1 MSNAPKNASEKAFQE
16 NFVKELV
23 KYKWE
28 APDFLNGNKK
38 KVTVSD
44 LINHWRSE
52 LNRINADQLEGVELT
67 DNEFKQVMTKVD
79 QITNSYEA
87 AKILSIDG
95 SKGKIDGIYRDDNPN
110 ITRKQITL
118 TILKKAEVRG
128 GDSSY
133 RIAREVVTP
142 NNNRFDIVLLINGL
156 PLINIEQKRTDK
168 SLDEAY
174 GQFKRYYRELE
185 YCNNFMAFSQMMVI
199 TTEIETRYFA
209 TPKSI
214 NDFNPAFVFH
224 WADKDNKTIN
234 NWQKVIE
241 HFLMIPMAHQMV
253 GDYLVI
259 DEDKEEEESRKHML
273 MRPYQVYALQAVEG
287 AAFGWDNDG
296 VPHGGFVWHT
306 TGSGK
311 TITSFKTALFLSTR
325 AGFDNVVFLV
335 DRRELD
341 KNTREKFKAYAAYEQ
356 VSVDETKYTYQLKNK
371 LKSKNK
377 GIIVTTTFKLNEVV
391 KELEE
396 AKDTTLLDKKIVF
409 IIDEAH
415 RTTMGQMMGTIT
427 NYFRKNGLFYGFT
440 GTPLFDEN
448 NIKGKINEKSE
459 VINTTEKLFG
469 PRLHRYTIDEAI
481 SDGNVL
487 GFHVDYINTGEFKS
501 YDDLREQLVE
511 KIKEE
516 QPELSDR
523 EIQRKV
529 QEWSET
535 EVEIQAKNRK
545 SLIYQDETHIP
556 RVVEEI
562 LNNWETQSQGRE
574 FNAILTAA
582 YKTRAVAFYNEF
594 KKQLNEREEKLNI
607 AMTFSFGNRNEI
619 ENNLDNVSPE
629 TIKGMFKDYSEF
641 TGIEFIQGDK
651 KHGEDAYFEDVV
663 DRATRGGSGR
673 NKKNVDLVIVAKQLL
688 TGYDSKR
695 LNTLYVDRSLELQE
709 LVQAY
714 SRTNRIFGK
723 NKEFGTIINFQYPRI
738 TKETVET
745 ALKLY
750 GSGGSSSKAIVDT
763 YIIAVEKF
771 RIKVLEM
778 VKSLPDPSQWQEI
791 KDHEEKKDKFI
802 LAFKEAAEQLNL
814 VEQYYEYKWDDEEFG
829 IDEHTWF
836 KYRGAYKNLTRND
849 EPGDPMTSIVKP
861 LVGKIK
867 LAGTQ
872 VIDAAHIL
880 GLIGS
885 KVSNVGGIQTVDV
898 ETLRIIYEQIQELS
912 DMGEDDKAHLLKEFV
927 DTELV
932 PGNLSYNLNFDE
944 AFDIWKQ
951 EKLKANINDLADRW
965 GIDREWFYKSVN
977 TFLGTQSKEIPYKD
991 ELIKNVYYSKATD
1004 KLADN
1009 KIKHMMILIN
1019 SELPKFMTEIKQK
1032 FESII
1037 IVDNKNAGEV
1047 AETQSKYGE
1056 D

>member
-1 MSNAPKNASEKAFQE
+1 MSNAPKNASERAFQE
-16 NFVKELV
+16 NFVKELE

-38 KVTVSD
+38 KVTVFD
-44 LINHWRSE
+44 LINHWRGE

-67 DNEFKQVMTKVD
+67 DNEFKQVMTKVG
-79 QITNSYEA
+79 QISNSYEA
-87 AKILSIDG
+87 SKILAMEE
-95 SKGKIDGIYRDDNPN
+95 SKGKIDGIYRDDNKN

-118 TILKKAEVRG
+118 TIFKKAEVRG

-142 NNNRFDIVLLINGL
+142 NENRFDILLLINGL

-174 GQFKRYYRELE
+174 GQFIRYYRDGE

-199 TTEIETRYFA
+199 ATEIETRYFA

-214 NDFNPAFVFH
+214 NDFNPAFAFH

-234 NWQKVIE
+234 NWQKIIE

-259 DEDKEEEESRKHML
+259 DEAEREEDRKHML

-287 AAFGWDNDG
+287 AAFGWDNKEG
-296 VPHGGFVWHT
+296 IPHGGFVWHT

-325 AGFDNVVFLV
+325 VGFDKVVFLV

-341 KNTREKFKAYAAYEQ
+341 KNTRDKFKAYAAYEP
-356 VSVDETKYTYQLKNK
+356 VTVDDTKYTYQLKNK
-371 LKSKNK
+371 LKSQNQ

-396 AKDTTLLDKKIVF
+396 AKDSTLADKRIVF

-415 RTTMGQMMGTIT
+415 RTTMGQMMGVIK
-427 NYFRKNGLFYGFT
+427 NYFKKNGLFYGFT

-469 PRLHRYTIDEAI
+469 PKLHQYTIDEAI

-487 GFHVDYINTGEFKS
+487 GFYVDYINTGEFKS

-511 KIKEE
+511 EIKEE
-516 QPELSDR
+516 QPELADR
-523 EIQRKV
+523 EIERKV
-529 QEWSET
+529 QEWSEA
-535 EVEIQAKNRK
+535 EVEVQAKKRNI
-545 SLIYQDETHIP
+545 LTYQDETHIP

-562 LNNWETQSQGRE
+562 LNNWDAQSQKRE
-574 FNAILTAA
+574 FNAILTVA
-582 YKTRAVAFYNEF
+582 YKNRVIAYYEEF
-594 KKQLNEREEKLNI
+594 KKQMKKRGENLNI
-607 AMTFSFGNRNEI
+607 AMTFSFGN
-619 ENNLDNVSPE
+619 ENDTDNVSPDI
-629 TIKGMFKDYSEF
+629 IKGMFKDYSEF
-641 TGIEFIQGDK
+641 TGIEFIAGDK
-651 KHGEDAYFEDVV
+651 KHGENAYFEDVV
-663 DRATRGGSGR
+663 ERATRGGSGR
-673 NKKNVDLVIVAKQLL
+673 NKKNIDLVIVADQLL

-695 LNTLYVDRSLELQE
+695 LNTLYVDRALELQG
-709 LVQAY
+709 LIQAY
-714 SRTNRIFGK
+714 SRTNRVFGK
-723 NKEFGTIINFQYPRI
+723 NKEFGTIVNFQYPRL
-738 TKETVET
+738 TKQTVEE

-750 GSGGSSSKAIVDT
+750 GSGGKSSKAIVDT
-763 YIIAVEKF
+763 YIVAVENF
-771 RIKVLEM
+771 RLNVLEM
-778 VKSLPDPSQWQEI
+778 VKSLPDPSQWQGI
-791 KDHEEKKDKFI
+791 KDYKEKKDKFI
-802 LAFKEAAEQLNL
+802 LAFKDAAEQLNL
-814 VEQYYEYKWDDEEFG
+814 VEQYYQYKWDDDTFG
-829 IDEHTWF
+829 IGEHTWL
-836 KYRGAYKNLTRND
+836 KYVGAYKNLTRKKGTD
-849 EPGDPMTSIVKP
+849 DPVPSIIKP
-861 LVGKIK
+861 LVGKTK

-885 KVSNVGGIQTVDV
+885 KVSNVGGIQTVEG

-912 DMGEDDKAHLLKEFV
+912 DMGEDNKAHLLKEFV

-932 PGNLSYNLNFDE
+932 PGNLSYNLNFDD
-944 AFDIWKQ
+944 AFDIWKHD
-951 EKLKANINDLADRW
+951 KLKADIDDLADRW
-965 GIDREWFYKSVN
+965 GIDREWIYKSVN
-977 TFLGTQSKEIPYKD
+977 TFLGTQSKEVPYKD
-991 ELIKNVYYSKATD
+991 ELPQNVDYDKATNKSAGS
-1004 KLADN
+1004 KL
-1009 KIKHMMILIN
+1009 KHMITLTK
-1019 SELPKFMTEIKQK
+1019 ELPEFMAEIKQK
-1032 FESII
+1032 YHPII
-1037 IVDNKNAGEV
+1037 ILDNQNAGEV
-1047 AETQSKYGE
+1047 AATQCKYGE

>member
-1 MSNAPKNASEKAFQE
+1 MSNAPKNASERAFQE
-16 NFVKELV
+16 NFVKELE

-28 APDFLNGNKK
+28 APDYLNGNKK

-44 LINHWRSE
+44 LINHWRGE

-67 DNEFKQVMTKVD
+67 DNEFKQVMAKVG
-79 QITNSYEA
+79 QISNSYEA
-87 AKILSIDG
+87 AKILAIEE
-95 SKGKIDGIYRDDNPN
+95 SKGKIDGIYRDDNSN

-133 RIAREVVTP
+133 RIAREVVTS
-142 NNNRFDIVLLINGL
+142 NDNRFDIVLLINGL
-156 PLINIEQKRTDK
+156 PLINVEQKRTDK

-174 GQFKRYYRELE
+174 GQFKRYYNDGE
-185 YCNNFMAFSQMMVI
+185 YCNNFMAFSQMMVM

-214 NDFNPAFVFH
+214 KDFNPAFVFH

-259 DEDKEEEESRKHML
+259 DEAKEEENRKHML

-287 AAFGWDNDG
+287 AAFGWDNKEG
-296 VPHGGFVWHT
+296 IPHGGFVWHT

-325 AGFDNVVFLV
+325 AGFDKVVFLV

-341 KNTREKFKAYAAYEQ
+341 RTTSDNFKAYAAYEP
-356 VSVDETKYTYQLKNK
+356 VTVDDTKHTYQLKKRLK
-371 LKSKNK
+371 LPKT

-396 AKDTTLLDKKIVF
+396 AKDSTLANKRIVF

-415 RTTMGQMMGTIT
+415 RTTMGQMMGVIK

-469 PRLHRYTIDEAI
+469 PKLHQYTIDEAI

-511 KIKEE
+511 KMKEE
-516 QPELSDR
+516 QPELADR
-523 EIQRKV
+523 EIERKV
-529 QEWSET
+529 QEWSEA
-535 EVEIQAKNRK
+535 EVEMQAKKRNI
-545 SLIYQDETHIP
+545 LTYQDETHIP

-562 LNNWETQSQGRE
+562 LNNWETQSQARE
-574 FNAILTAA
+574 FNAILTVA
-582 YKTRAVAFYNEF
+582 YKNRVIAFYNEF
-594 KKQLNEREEKLNI
+594 KKQLNERGEKLNI
-607 AMTFSFGNRNEI
+607 AMTFSFGNENDSYNIAPAII
-619 ENNLDNVSPE
+619 ER
-629 TIKGMFKDYSEF
+629 MFKDYSQF
-641 TGIEFIQGDK
+641 TGIEFIVGDK

-663 DRATRGGSGR
+663 ERATRGGSGR
-673 NKKNVDLVIVAKQLL
+673 NKKNIDLVIVADQLL

-695 LNTLYVDRSLELQE
+695 LNTLYVDRSLELQG
-709 LVQAY
+709 LIQAY
-714 SRTNRIFGK
+714 SRTNRVFG
-723 NKEFGTIINFQYPRI
+723 NSKEFGTIVNFQYPRL
-738 TKETVET
+738 TKQTVEI

-763 YIIAVEKF
+763 YIVAVEKF
-771 RIKVLEM
+771 RINAFEM
-778 VKSLPDPSQWQEI
+778 VKLLPDPSAWQGI
-791 KDHEEKKDKFI
+791 KDHNEEKDKFI
-802 LAFKEAAEQLNL
+802 LTFKDAAEQLNL
-814 VEQYYEYKWDDEEFG
+814 VEQYYEYKWDDGAFG
-829 IDEHTWF
+829 IEEHTWF
-836 KYRGAYKNLTRND
+836 KYRGAYRNLTRND
-849 EPGDPMTSIVKP
+849 GPSDSMPSIIKP
-861 LVGKIK
+861 LVGKTK

-885 KVSNVGGIQTVDV
+885 KVSNVGGIQTVDG

-912 DMGEDDKAHLLKEFV
+912 DMGEDNKAHLLKEFV

-951 EKLKANINDLADRW
+951 DKLKANINELADEW
-965 GIDREWFYKSVN
+965 GIDRDWLFKSVN
-977 TFLGTQSKEIPYKD
+977 AFSVRQAEVIPYRD
-991 ELIKNVYYSKATD
+991 ELAQNVDYDKATD
-1004 KLADN
+1004 KSAGN
-1009 KIKHMMILIN
+1009 KLKHMIALM
-1019 SELPKFMTEIKQK
+1019 EKLPEFIAATKE
-1032 FESII
+1032 
-1037 IVDNKNAGEV
+1037 
-1047 AETQSKYGE
+1047 KY

>member
-1 MSNAPKNASEKAFQE
+1 MSNAPKNASERAFQE
-16 NFVKELV
+16 NFVKELE

-44 LINHWRSE
+44 LINHWRAE

-79 QITNSYEA
+79 QINNSFEA
-87 AKILSIDG
+87 AKILSIED

-118 TILKKAEVRG
+118 TILKKAEIRG

-133 RIAREVVTP
+133 RVAREVVTP

-174 GQFKRYYRELE
+174 GQFIRYYRDYE

-214 NDFNPAFVFH
+214 NDFNPAFAFH
-224 WADKDNKTIN
+224 WADKDNKTVN
-234 NWQKVIE
+234 NWQKVIG

-259 DEDKEEEESRKHML
+259 DEAKEEENRKHML

-287 AAFGWDNDG
+287 AAFGWDNEG
-296 VPHGGFVWHT
+296 IPHGGFVWHT

-325 AGFDNVVFLV
+325 AGFDKVVFLV

-341 KNTREKFKAYAAYEQ
+341 KTTRNKFKAYAAYEP
-356 VSVDETKYTYQLKNK
+356 VTVDDTKYTYQLKNK
-371 LKSKNK
+371 LKSQNQ

-396 AKDTTLLDKKIVF
+396 AKDNTLADKRIVF

-415 RTTMGQMMGTIT
+415 RTTMGHMMGVIK

-448 NIKGKINEKSE
+448 NIKGKINQKSE

-469 PRLHRYTIDEAI
+469 PRLHQYTIDEAI

-487 GFHVDYINTGEFKS
+487 GFYVDYINTGEFKS
-501 YDDLREQLVE
+501 YDDLRAQLVE

-516 QPELSDR
+516 HPELGDR
-523 EIQRKV
+523 EIERKV
-529 QEWSET
+529 QEWSEAK
-535 EVEIQAKNRK
+535 VEMQASKRK
-545 SLIYQDETHIP
+545 ILTYQDETHIP

-562 LNNWETQSQGRE
+562 LNNWEAQSQRRE
-574 FNAILTAA
+574 FNDILTVA
-582 YKTRAVAFYNEF
+582 YKNRVIAYYEEF
-594 KKQLNEREEKLNI
+594 KKQIKERGGKLNI
-607 AMTFSFGNRNEI
+607 AMTFSFGN
-619 ENNLDNVSPE
+619 ENDPDNIPQDI
-629 TIKGMFKDYSEF
+629 IKGMFKDYSEF
-641 TGIEFIQGDK
+641 TGIEFIAGDK
-651 KHGEDAYFEDVV
+651 KHGEEAYFEDLV

-673 NKKNVDLVIVAKQLL
+673 NKKNIDLVIVADQLL
-688 TGYDSKR
+688 TGYDSKL
-695 LNTLYVDRSLELQE
+695 LNTLYVDRTLELQG
-709 LVQAY
+709 LIQAY

-723 NKEFGTIINFQYPRI
+723 NKEFGTIVNFQYPRM
-738 TKETVET
+738 TKQTVET

-750 GSGGSSSKAIVDT
+750 GSGGKSSRAIVDT
-763 YIIAVEKF
+763 YIVAVEKF
-771 RIKVLEM
+771 KIKVLQM
-778 VKSLPDPSQWQEI
+778 VKSLPDTSAWQEI
-791 KDHEEKKDKFI
+791 KDDKENKDKFI
-802 LAFKEAAEQLNL
+802 SAFKDANEQLNL
-814 VEQYYEYKWDDEEFG
+814 VEQYYEYKWDDSTFG
-829 IDEHTWF
+829 IDEHTWL
-836 KYRGAYKNLTRND
+836 KYIGAYKNLTRND
-849 EPGDPMTSIVKP
+849 GYDDPVPSIIKP
-861 LVGKIK
+861 LVGKTK

-885 KVSNVGGIQTVDV
+885 KVSNVGGIQTVDG

-912 DMGEDDKAHLLKEFV
+912 DMGEDNKAHLLKEFV

-932 PGNLSYNLNFDE
+932 PRKLLYNLNFDD
-944 AFDIWKQ
+944 AFDIWK
-951 EKLKANINDLADRW
+951 EKKLKANINELADRW
-965 GIDREWFYKSVN
+965 GIDREWLYKSVN
-977 TFLGTQSKEIPYKD
+977 TFLGTQSKEVPYKD
-991 ELIKNVYYSKATD
+991 ELAQNVDYDKATNKSAGS
-1004 KLADN
+1004 KLQ
-1009 KIKHMMILIN
+1009 HMMTLIK
-1019 SELPKFMTEIKQK
+1019 ELPEFMAEIKQK
-1032 FESII
+1032 YYPII
-1037 IVDNKNAGEV
+1037 ILDNQNAGEV

>member
-16 NFVKELV
+16 NFVKELR

-28 APDFLNGNKK
+28 APDFLNGNNK

-95 SKGKIDGIYRDDNPN
+95 AKGKIDGIYRDDNPN

-174 GQFKRYYRELE
+174 GQFKRYYRDGE

-224 WADKDNKTIN
+224 WSDKKNKPIN

-259 DEDKEEEESRKHML
+259 DEDKEDEENRKHML

-311 TITSFKTALFLSTR
+311 TITSFKTALFLSIR

-341 KNTREKFKAYAAYEQ
+341 KNTREKFKAYAVYEQ

-377 GIIVTTTFKLNEVV
+377 SIIVTTTFKLNEVV

-396 AKDTTLLDKKIVF
+396 AKDTTLSDKKIVF

-427 NYFRKNGLFYGFT
+427 SYFRKNGLFYGFT

-469 PRLHRYTIDEAI
+469 PSLHEYTIDEAI

-516 QPELSDR
+516 NPELSDR
-523 EIQRKV
+523 DIERKV
-529 QEWSET
+529 QELSEA
-535 EVEIQAKNRK
+535 EVEMEASKRNI
-545 SLIYQDETHIP
+545 LIYQDEMHIP

-562 LNNWETQSQGRE
+562 LNNWETQSQARE
-574 FNAILTAA
+574 FNAILTVK
-582 YKTRAVAFYNEF
+582 YKERVIAFYDEF
-594 KKQLNEREEKLNI
+594 KKQLNERREKLNI
-607 AMTFSFGNRNEI
+607 AMTFSFGNKNEI
-619 ENNLDNVSPE
+619 ENENNSDNVSPE
-629 TIKGMFKDYSEF
+629 IIKRMFKDYSEF
-641 TGIEFIQGDK
+641 TGIEFIPGDK
-651 KHGEDAYFEDVV
+651 KHGEDAYFEDLVN
-663 DRATRGGSGR
+663 RATRGGSGR
-673 NKKNVDLVIVAKQLL
+673 NKKNIDLVIVAEQLL
-688 TGYDSKR
+688 TGFDSKR
-695 LNTLYVDRSLELQE
+695 LNTLYVDRKLELQS
-709 LVQAY
+709 LIQAY
-714 SRTNRIFGK
+714 SRTNRIFGST
-723 NKEFGTIINFQYPRI
+723 KEFGTIVNFQYPRL
-738 TKETVET
+738 TKEMVET

-763 YIIAVEKF
+763 YIVAVEKF
-771 RIKVLEM
+771 NIKALEM
-778 VKSLPDPSQWQEI
+778 VKSLQDPSQWQEI
-791 KDHEEKKDKFI
+791 KDDKEKKDKFI
-802 LAFKEAAEQLNL
+802 LAFKDAAEQLNL
-814 VEQYYEYKWDDEEFG
+814 VEQYYEYKWDDDAFG
-829 IDEHTWF
+829 IEEHTWL
-836 KYRGAYKNLTRND
+836 KYRGAYRNLIRND
-849 EPGDPMTSIVKP
+849 GPGDPMPSIIKP
-861 LVGKIK
+861 LVGKTK

-885 KVSNVGGIQTVDV
+885 KVSNVDGIQTVDG

-912 DMGEDDKAHLLKEFV
+912 DMGEDNKAHLLKEFV

-951 EKLKANINDLADRW
+951 DKLKANINELADEW
-965 GIDREWFYKSVN
+965 GLDREWLFKSVN
-977 TFLGTQSKEIPYKD
+977 AFSLGQAKVIPYID
-991 ELIKNVYYSKATD
+991 ELTKSVDYDKATD
-1004 KLADN
+1004 KSAGN
-1009 KIKHMMILIN
+1009 KLKHMMTLTKK
-1019 SELPKFMTEIKQK
+1019 LPEFI
-1032 FESII
+1032 
-1037 IVDNKNAGEV
+1037 
-1047 AETQSKYGE
+1047 AETKEKYE
-1056 D
+1056 